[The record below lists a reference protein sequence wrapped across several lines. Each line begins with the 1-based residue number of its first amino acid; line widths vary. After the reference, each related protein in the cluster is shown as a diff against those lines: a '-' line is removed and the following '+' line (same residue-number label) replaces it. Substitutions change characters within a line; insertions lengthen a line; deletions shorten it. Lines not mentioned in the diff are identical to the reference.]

1 MAKTSCKPRSKRQYV
16 VPRAT
21 FERLVKEIT
30 ADLRPD
36 LPLKW
41 SAAGIDG
48 LHQEAEE
55 FLAEHFSSAGYVC
68 DAFKRKTLNLNHFK
82 TAQNLTKTAA
92 CPS

>member
-1 MAKTSCKPRSKRQYV
+1 M

-30 ADLRPD
+30 ADLRPE

-41 SAAGIDG
+41 SAAGVDG

-55 FLAEHFSSAGYVC
+55 FLAEHFSNAGYVC
-68 DAFKRKTLNLNHFK
+68 DTFKRKTLNLNHFK
-82 TAQNLTKTAA
+82 TAQNLAKTSAGA
-92 CPS
+92 S

>member
-1 MAKTSCKPRSKRQYV
+1 MARTPSKPRSKRQYV

-30 ADLRPD
+30 ADLRPE

-48 LHQEAEE
+48 LHQEAE
-55 FLAEHFSSAGYVC
+55 
-68 DAFKRKTLNLNHFK
+68 
-82 TAQNLTKTAA
+82 
-92 CPS
+92 